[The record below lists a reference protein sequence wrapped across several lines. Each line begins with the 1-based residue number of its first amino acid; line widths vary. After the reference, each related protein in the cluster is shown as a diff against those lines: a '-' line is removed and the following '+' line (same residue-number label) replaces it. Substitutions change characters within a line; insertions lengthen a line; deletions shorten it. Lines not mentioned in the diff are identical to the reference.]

1 MHTNPPKCDEI
12 ILKILKMNLNR
23 LKVVIGEE
31 IKGRGLFLLHR
42 RPHFLARPFSR
53 NVNEYART
61 NISTQNIMS
70 INMV

>member
-31 IKGRGLFLLHR
+31 IKG
-42 RPHFLARPFSR
+42 PSPFQ
-53 NVNEYART
+53 E
-61 NISTQNIMS
+61 M
-70 INMV
+70 